1 MGEQGQWSEIAI
13 KMGQRTALQCFQKWR
28 KVQLDRE
35 KGRAWTAQEDQQ
47 LLNAVT
53 LIQTDECLGV
63 SWNAVAHHVPGTWV
77 FRVIFDL

>member
-1 MGEQGQWSEIAI
+1 
-13 KMGQRTALQCFQKWR
+13 MGQRTALQCFQKWR

-63 SWNAVAHHVPGTWV
+63 SWNAVAHHVPGTRVLQFLSLLV
-77 FRVIFDL
+77 F